1 MATIRP
7 PRCFS
12 IGFKDAWHRVK
23 VAVRLV
29 ASTASQSSR
38 FIRSNSVVARDAG
51 VAHHDVDPAVPGD
64 DARHRRL
71 DSSSIGD
78 VERQQLGAA
87 AGRHDGIDG
96 LFRVLAARGGNHHRA
111 LTGQRLG
118 NRAADAA

>member
-1 MATIRP
+1 MAMIRP

-23 VAVRLV
+23 VAVRFV

-38 FIRSNSVVARDAG
+38 FIRSSSWSRVM
-51 VAHHDVDPAVPGD
+51 PA
-64 DARHRRL
+64 L
-71 DSSSIGD
+71 LTTMSI
-78 VERQQLGAA
+78 RPCLATMPATAASTAA
-87 AGRHDGIDG
+87 ASVTSSGSNSARPPEAVDGIDG